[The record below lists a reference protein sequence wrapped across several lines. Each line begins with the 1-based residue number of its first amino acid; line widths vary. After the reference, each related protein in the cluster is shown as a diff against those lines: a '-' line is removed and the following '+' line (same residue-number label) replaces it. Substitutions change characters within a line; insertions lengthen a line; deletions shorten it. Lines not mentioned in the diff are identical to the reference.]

1 MRVLVAMSGGVDST
15 VAAML
20 LRDAGWEVGGAY
32 MRMLP
37 PELSASEDGREA
49 RRAAER
55 LEIPF
60 YEFDMVSDFR
70 EQVLDYFC
78 GSYLGGSTP
87 NPCVVCNRMIKFG
100 AFYREAEKLGYE
112 RIATGHYARVLR
124 AGSAPRLLRSAYRE
138 KDQSYFLHGLSLSQL
153 ERAVFP
159 LEYYDKERV
168 RAAAALFGF
177 ENADR
182 KDSQD
187 ICFVKGGPGAYA
199 DFIEAYTGRK
209 LEHGTFTDPQGRVLG
224 THEGI
229 ARYTIGQR
237 KGVRTAFGRPLYVI
251 AKNAADH
258 TVVMGEDALLY
269 SDTVRVK
276 EFNLLYPDY
285 DPDHLTA
292 KHRYGQPDMPA
303 ALSLDGSEAVIT
315 FKKPQRAVTPGQF
328 AVVYDG
334 ETVVGGGEICE

>member
-1 MRVLVAMSGGVDST
+1 MRAGRL
-15 VAAML
+15 AA
-20 LRDAGWEVGGAY
+20 RICGCAA
-32 MRMLP
+32 R
-37 PELSASEDGREA
+37 ELSVPEDGREA

-87 NPCVVCNRMIKFG
+87 NPCVACNRTIKFG

-124 AGSAPRLLRSAYRE
+124 TGPALRLLRSAHRE

-209 LEHGTFTDPQGRVLG
+209 LEHGNFTDPRAGCSARTRELHATRSDSEKAFAPHSAGR
-224 THEGI
+224 
-229 ARYTIGQR
+229 
-237 KGVRTAFGRPLYVI
+237 F
-251 AKNAADH
+251 
-258 TVVMGEDALLY
+258 M
-269 SDTVRVK
+269 
-276 EFNLLYPDY
+276 
-285 DPDHLTA
+285 
-292 KHRYGQPDMPA
+292 
-303 ALSLDGSEAVIT
+303 
-315 FKKPQRAVTPGQF
+315 
-328 AVVYDG
+328 
-334 ETVVGGGEICE
+334 

>member
-1 MRVLVAMSGGVDST
+1 METVFLCGKMMRTIQNGRVFMRVLVAMSGGVDST

-124 AGSAPRLLRSAYRE
+124 TGPALRLLRSVHERRI
-138 KDQSYFLHGLSLSQL
+138 SLI
-153 ERAVFP
+153 F
-159 LEYYDKERV
+159 
-168 RAAAALFGF
+168 
-177 ENADR
+177 
-182 KDSQD
+182 
-187 ICFVKGGPGAYA
+187 C
-199 DFIEAYTGRK
+199 
-209 LEHGTFTDPQGRVLG
+209 
-224 THEGI
+224 
-229 ARYTIGQR
+229 
-237 KGVRTAFGRPLYVI
+237 
-251 AKNAADH
+251 
-258 TVVMGEDALLY
+258 MG
-269 SDTVRVK
+269 
-276 EFNLLYPDY
+276 
-285 DPDHLTA
+285 
-292 KHRYGQPDMPA
+292 
-303 ALSLDGSEAVIT
+303 
-315 FKKPQRAVTPGQF
+315 
-328 AVVYDG
+328 
-334 ETVVGGGEICE
+334 